1 MYLEEQPFPKMN
13 LFLVSTLQIV
23 RFMKLSFLSV
33 IIETEKINFH
43 KVFYCYFRLDIVI
56 MDEHLFRKKSL

>member
-1 MYLEEQPFPKMN
+1 MYLEEQPSPKMN

-43 KVFYCYFRLDIVI
+43 KVFTVTFVLI
-56 MDEHLFRKKSL
+56 L

>member
-33 IIETEKINFH
+33 IIENEKINFH
-43 KVFYCYFRLDIVI
+43 KVFYRYFRLDIVI